1 MPTLA
6 PDILHTALA
15 YVFDNDGTLVDT
27 ESIWIEAYV
36 RLLAPY
42 GIEHSLAIQ
51 RTMMGLSPRDCVVAM
66 QHTYV
71 GLPQGD
77 DATDELLR
85 ERRRLFQETRAE
97 KGVHPLPGVVDF
109 LRVSREQGKR
119 LAMATSATRE
129 DITMQFNVLGWEDL
143 FEVVVTADDIKR
155 HKPAPDV
162 YLEAARQL
170 GVEPSHCLAFED
182 AANGLVSAHAAG
194 MPVVFVRDVRFQ
206 MEAPF
211 EPEMTVG
218 SFEEIL

>member
-1 MPTLA
+1 MPT
-6 PDILHTALA
+6 PFHDILQAVSA
-15 YVFDNDGTLVDT
+15 CVFDNDGTLVDT
-27 ESIWIEAYV
+27 ESVWIEAYV
-36 RLLAPY
+36 RLLSPY
-42 GIEHSLAIQ
+42 GIEHSMAIH
-51 RTMMGLSPRDCVVAM
+51 RSMMGLSPRDCVVAM
-66 QHTYV
+66 QRAYV

-97 KGVHPLPGVVDF
+97 KGIHPLPGVVDF
-109 LRVSREQGKR
+109 LQAAREQGKH

-129 DITMQFNVLGWEDL
+129 DITMQLSLLGWKDL

-170 GVEPSHCLAFED
+170 GVEPSRCLAFED
-182 AANGLVSAHAAG
+182 AANGLASAHAAG
-194 MPVVFVRDVRFQ
+194 MSVVFVRDARFQ

-211 EPEMTVG
+211 EPEVTVG